1 MAVPPD
7 REQFLRQ
14 GDELWDALWAKLGA
28 LSDEQLARL
37 GASGPQ
43 WSGTDVLA
51 HIARWHDHA
60 LEGISAIVEGREPI
74 SRSDFDDWNARWF
87 AEDSALTAAQ
97 ARDRCRQSRE
107 AAAVI
112 PRRAERRTV
121 GRLHAHVVGRSHRT
135 HPWVDRD
142 EHGRALPRAP
152 GRTGDGAVAGLS

>member
-107 AAAVI
+107 Q
-112 PRRAERRTV
+112 
-121 GRLHAHVVGRSHRT
+121 LRSF
-135 HPWVDRD
+135 
-142 EHGRALPRAP
+142 L
-152 GRTGDGAVAGLS
+152 AGLSDEQWAGSTHTWSDGVTEHIHGWAETNMGEHYREHLDELATAQWPG